1 MRVTSH
7 CANHPSKEAGQRC
20 RSCRT
25 WLCASCVRRYGR
37 HVYCGRGCQLRGV
50 AATWLEAAGRLARQP
65 VHGAWAI
72 TISGAGAALLLTL
85 LALGIAELVGL
96 ARGPAAPLSA
106 ARERRI
112 TARVIDSAGV
122 RRVLVEG
129 APGSRVLLAD
139 GDRPLA
145 VLTIGS
151 DGTAEA
157 EAAVAAPG
165 SGRLRVELLARSAV
179 ELDLGGPEPAAAAPA
194 GGMPGPPSAGTSE
207 DEGAMAGPAPPLL
220 QLVADGAP
228 RIALTF
234 DGDSSSNRS
243 SELLDVLHELDLE
256 VTIFVTG
263 RFIDRHPAVIRRA
276 VLSGHEVGNHTYS
289 HPHLTT
295 WELDHRHSLRPG
307 VTRDRL
313 HDELRRTEAA
323 FRRATGRR
331 MAPLWRAP
339 FGEENPV
346 LRAWALEIGYLH
358 VRWSSLESASLD
370 SRDWIADEHSGLYQS
385 SSTMMQRLL
394 RFPELSGGIVLMHLS
409 TQRSEPPWRELPT
422 FVDELRRRG
431 GAPPA
436 GVRTFE
442 GCRLEPSAD
451 PEVHGMEA
459 LQATHARLRARMPG
473 Q

>member
-25 WLCASCVRRYGR
+25 WLCDSCVRRYGR
-37 HVYCGRGCQLRGV
+37 HVYCGRGCQLQGV
-50 AATWLEAAGRLARQP
+50 AAAWLEAAGRLARHP
-65 VHGAWAI
+65 IHGAWAI

-85 LALGIAELVGL
+85 LGLGVAELVEL
-96 ARGPAAPLSA
+96 ARGPVATPTA

-112 TARVIDSAGV
+112 AARVVDSAGV

-157 EAAVAAPG
+157 EAAVAAPE
-165 SGRLRVELLARSAV
+165 SGRLRVELLARGAV
-179 ELDLGGPEPAAAAPA
+179 ELDLSEPAPAAAAPA
-194 GGMPGPPSAGTSE
+194 ETMPRPPSTETGE
-207 DEGAMAGPAPPLL
+207 DEGTTMGPAPPVL

-276 VLSGHEVGNHTYS
+276 VLSGHEIGNHTYT

-295 WELDHRHSLRPG
+295 WELDRRHSLRPG
-307 VTRDRL
+307 VTRERL

-339 FGEENPV
+339 FGEENRV
-346 LRAWALEIGYLH
+346 LRAWALELGYLH

-370 SRDWIADEHSGLYQS
+370 SRDWIADEHSRLYQS
-385 SSTMMQRLL
+385 SSTIMQRLL

-409 TQRSEPPWRELPT
+409 TQRSEPPWRELPS
-422 FVDELRRRG
+422 FVEELRRRG
-431 GAPPA
+431 VEPTTVTALLASSPSWSQWLRRA
-436 GVRTFE
+436 EEQHRQTFE
-442 GCRLEPSAD
+442 R
-451 PEVHGMEA
+451 
-459 LQATHARLRARMPG
+459 
-473 Q
+473 